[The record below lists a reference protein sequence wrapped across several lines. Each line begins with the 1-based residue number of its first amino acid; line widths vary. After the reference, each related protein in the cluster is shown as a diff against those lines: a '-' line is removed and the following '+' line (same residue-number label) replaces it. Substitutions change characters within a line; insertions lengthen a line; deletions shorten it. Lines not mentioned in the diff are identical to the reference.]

1 MKPYSFF
8 IILLSSLFTVSVT
21 AQENTP
27 SFLQQFSVEVGSG
40 YHLPFS
46 PNKDLSTSD
55 YSGLGGFN
63 VGANYAHNDLWG
75 IRISYAHNTFVD
87 KNDKSNKFTIQ
98 KVMTEATFN
107 IFQSAQP
114 QPTAFDIMAHTGVGV
129 SLGNGHYLTDTD
141 KMINFQIGLMPL
153 YRITTN
159 LSIQLDATYILN
171 FQQNQGYNGQYLY
184 DDIRDVTGSYFLLNM
199 GLGVRLAF

>member
-1 MKPYSFF
+1 MNRHYIY
-8 IILLSSLFTVSVT
+8 IILLSLCSVSIA
-21 AQENTP
+21 AQENVA

-40 YHLPFS
+40 YHLPIS
-46 PNKDLSTSD
+46 PHKSISIND
-55 YSGLGGFN
+55 YAGLGGCY
-63 VGANYAHNDLWG
+63 VGVNYALNDLWG
-75 IRISYAHNTFVD
+75 IRITYANKTFVD

-107 IFQSAQP
+107 ILQSAQP

-153 YRITTN
+153 YRITAN